1 MKFSHSIILFCAIVL
16 CFPVKA
22 QTVMINGIPRDTSYT
37 VYSTYVKLKK
47 QYPFIRPAETKIS
60 DDLACYENIPY
71 KSIST
76 ERKLLLNIYRRKGNE
91 LLPVVMMIH
100 GGGWNSG
107 SPSLQKAMALKLA
120 QKGFVAIT
128 VEYRLIPEALFP
140 AGEEDLEDA
149 VRWITANAETYGI
162 NRNEIAVSGCSAG
175 GQLAALIGT
184 KNKDKLIKAVVN
196 IDGISTFIDKA
207 TIDRAQKARSEGTK
221 MPVDALWL
229 GGTFTERPEN
239 WKAASA
245 LTWINRNS
253 APVCFINSSIPRFH
267 NGRDEQIRMLDSLG
281 IYSEVHVFD
290 NSPHSF
296 WHFHPWQISTVEY
309 VANFLNRIF
318 DKTLD
323 AIDRSKY
330 DIVVAQDGSGDFKT
344 VQEAINAVPDFRKK
358 KTTVFIRNGF
368 YREKLIISETKD
380 SLVIIGED
388 KDKTILSYNNF
399 ASKPTG
405 FGDQLGTSGS
415 ASVYVC
421 SPNFTAENLTF
432 ENAAGP
438 VGQAVAAV
446 VRSDKARLFNC
457 KFLGFQDTL
466 YPHKAGSRQY
476 YKNCY
481 IEGTVD
487 YIFGFS
493 TAYFDDCELFCK
505 DSGYITAASTPQN
518 SQYGFVFY
526 HCKIQG
532 ENPASFY
539 LGRPWRPYAK
549 VAFIECNMTNVI
561 KPEGWDNWGKVSN
574 EKTAQFSEYQ
584 NSGEGGNRT
593 NRRESWSKTLSSG
606 QVKKFEKEIVFGKD
620 FFEKKEDNHTN
631 TK

>member
-1 MKFSHSIILFCAIVL
+1 
-16 CFPVKA
+16 
-22 QTVMINGIPRDTSYT
+22 MINGIPRDTSYT

-493 TAYFDDCELFCK
+493 TAYFEDCELFCK

-539 LGRPWRPYAK
+539 IGRPWRPYAK